1 MKIGIEAQ
9 RIFRKKKHGMDIVA
23 LELIR
28 SLQEF
33 DHKNEYIVFVK
44 DDEDSDV
51 LKESPNM
58 KVVRVAGSPYPY
70 WEQVRLPAEA
80 KKNGVDLLH
89 CTSNTAPFTVNI
101 PLVVTLH
108 DIIYLER
115 LNLTEGSSYQILGNL
130 YRRWNVP
137 SMVKNASLL
146 ITVSEF
152 EKQRIQEHFHLPQGR
167 IETVY
172 NGVGSHFR
180 RELDQQKLLE
190 VRKKYNLPQRF
201 VFFLGNTDPKKNVQ
215 GVLRAL
221 SILKNSNRLNFTLVM
236 PDIDRSY
243 LERLAARNGD
253 PDILKN
259 ISFTGY
265 IPNEELPALYSLA
278 DLFLYPSIRESFGIP
293 ILEAMACGTPVV
305 TSSTSAMPEVAGG
318 AAYLIDPLDAD
329 SLADGINT
337 VLKDAPLRSQLIEKG
352 LLRAAAFSWKKNAL
366 RTKELYERVL
376 KERDMVSDKNFS
388 LEKKLN

>member
-1 MKIGIEAQ
+1 MRIGIEAQ

-28 SLQEF
+28 NLQQLDSENEF
-33 DHKNEYIVFVK
+33 IIFVK
-44 DDEDSDV
+44 DDEDNGV
-51 LKESPNM
+51 LKESANV

-70 WEQVRLPAEA
+70 WEQVRLPAEV
-80 KKNGVDLLH
+80 KRHGIDLLH
-89 CTSNTAPFTVNI
+89 CTSNTAPLRIDV

-137 SMVKNASLL
+137 SIVKNASLV

-152 EKQRIQEHFHLPQGR
+152 EKGRIRDHFHLPEER

-180 RELDQQKLLE
+180 RVKDQQELL
-190 VRKKYNLPQRF
+190 RIRQKYNLPERF

-243 LERLAARNGD
+243 LENLAARNGD
-253 PDILKN
+253 QDVLKN

-265 IPNEELPALYSLA
+265 VPNEELPALYSLA

-318 AAYLIDPLDAD
+318 AAYLVDPLDAD
-329 SLADGINT
+329 ALADGIST
-337 VLKDAPLRSQLIEKG
+337 VFKDAPLRSQLIENG
-352 LLRAAAFSWKKNAL
+352 LVRSSAFSWKENAL
-366 RTKELYERVL
+366 RTKALYQRVL
-376 KERDMVSDKNFS
+376 RGRKLVTNVNST
-388 LEKKLN
+388 LEKS